1 MKRTFAIA
9 NRIIKQLLRDKRTL
23 ALVFIAP
30 VFVMFLLNV
39 MFSANTSVSSTIATY
54 NVSSKLNKQL
64 DKVKHV
70 TVKKYSSKANAK
82 KALKQQKV
90 DATIIK
96 KKNNHYSITYA
107 NTDSSK
113 TTLTKQAF
121 QAALTTTNIK
131 KMQTATQKM
140 QATLAKLSK
149 VPALKGV
156 IPNVK
161 LSTQSQKS
169 AKVKI
174 TNHYQYGNKDT
185 GFFTKMIPILLGFFV
200 FFFVFLISGMALLGE
215 RTSGTLDRLLATPVK
230 RSEIVYGY
238 MISYGILAILQTIV
252 VVLATIWMLNIQVV
266 GNVFDIIVINVLLAL
281 VALAF
286 GILLST
292 FAASEFQMMQF
303 IPLVV
308 LPQVF
313 FSGIIPLD
321 SMASWV
327 QAIGK
332 ILPLTYAGD
341 ALNQIIFNGTSLVN
355 LGGDI
360 LALLIFL
367 VVLTFINI
375 LGLKR
380 YRKV

>member
-1 MKRTFAIA
+1 MKRTLAIA
-9 NRIIKQLLRDKRTL
+9 NRIIKQLMRDKRTL
-23 ALVFIAP
+23 VLVFVAP
-30 VFVMFLLNV
+30 VFIMFLLNV
-39 MFSANTSVSSTIATY
+39 IFSANTSVSSTIATY
-54 NVSSKLNKQL
+54 NVSDKLNNQL

-70 TVKKYSSKANAK
+70 TVKEYTSKPAAK
-82 KALKQQKV
+82 KALNNQKV
-90 DATIIK
+90 DAVIIK
-96 KKNNHYSITYA
+96 NKANNYSITYA

-113 TTLTKQAF
+113 TSLARQAF
-121 QAALTTTNIK
+121 QSAVTTTNIK
-131 KMQTATQKM
+131 NMQM
-140 QATLAKLSK
+140 TLTKLSK
-149 VPALKGV
+149 IPALKGIV
-156 IPNVK
+156 PNNK
-161 LSTQSQKS
+161 QLENDS
-169 AKVKI
+169 KVKI
-174 TNHYQYGNKDT
+174 TSHYKYGNKDT

-200 FFFVFLISGMALLGE
+200 FFFVFLISGMALLSE
-215 RTSGTLDRLLATPVK
+215 RTNGTLDRLLATPVK

-238 MISYGILAILQTIV
+238 MVSYGILAIMQTII
-252 VVLATIWMLNIQVV
+252 VVLATVWMLNIQVV
-266 GNVFDIIVINVLLAL
+266 GNVVDIIVINVLLAM

-303 IPLVV
+303 IPLVLV
-308 LPQVF
+308 PQIF

-327 QAIGK
+327 QNIGK

-341 ALNQIIFNGTSLVN
+341 ALSQIIFNGTSLVN

-367 VVLTFINI
+367 VVLTIANI